1 MGGHTVRRRP
11 PRLSSSVRERL
22 EEISRSSANVV
33 LFLEYIPQTLGD
45 WLSSRRAEGDEAVDS
60 ACGMVERSLRAG
72 TSYTNSRALLH
83 FDAHFEN
90 ILTDGRHLYT
100 ADFGLAIG
108 WRFELSADE
117 RAFFAAHL
125 SYDRCS
131 AVTRLVDWLVAA
143 APGGLDRD
151 ARVRGF
157 AEGANPVRLPVTALA
172 IVRRYAPVAVLM
184 TKFARQLQ
192 TESRTIPYPVDEIE
206 RALGVAGLP
215 MDPS

>member
-1 MGGHTVRRRP
+1 
-11 PRLSSSVRERL
+11 
-22 EEISRSSANVV
+22 
-33 LFLEYIPQTLGD
+33 
-45 WLSSRRAEGDEAVDS
+45 
-60 ACGMVERSLRAG
+60 MVERSLRAG

-184 TKFARQLQ
+184 NKFARQLQ